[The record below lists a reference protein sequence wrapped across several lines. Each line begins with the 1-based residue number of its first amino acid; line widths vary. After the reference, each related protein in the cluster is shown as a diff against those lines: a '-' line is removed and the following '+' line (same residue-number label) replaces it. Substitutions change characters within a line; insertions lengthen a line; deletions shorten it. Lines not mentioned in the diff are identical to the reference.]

1 MNALGKIAE
10 QLSHSI
16 EKLVRLAIHYGGDYG
31 PRLLEAV
38 AILAAGWIAARLV
51 CRVLQR
57 ALDRTRLD
65 ATLSGFSVNLA
76 YMATMTFVVVAAL
89 EALGV
94 KTTSFVAIL
103 GAAALAIG
111 FALQG
116 SLSNFAAGVLLIIFR
131 PFKVGDIVDAAGVN
145 GEVVEIQVFATVL
158 RTPDHK
164 RIVVPNSAITA
175 SNIVNYSVNPMRRID
190 LVIGIAYNADIRRA
204 KQVIE
209 TVIARDARVLAEP
222 KPQIGVLELAES
234 SVNLAVRPW
243 VKTLDFGPAKFD
255 ITEAIKLALDAEG
268 IAIPFPH
275 REIIVRHAPADSI
288 AEPSQIRKAA

>member
-1 MNALGKIAE
+1 MDTLGKIAQE
-10 QLSHSI
+10 LSRSL
-16 EKLVRLAIHYGGDYG
+16 EKLLRLALHYGGDYG

-38 AILAAGWIAARLV
+38 AILAAGWIAARIV
-51 CRVLQR
+51 CRVLSR
-57 ALDRTRLD
+57 ALERTRLD

-116 SLSNFAAGVLLIIFR
+116 SLSNFAAGVLLIVFR
-131 PFKVGDIVDAAGVN
+131 PFKVGDVVDAAGVN

-175 SNIVNYSVNPMRRID
+175 SNIVNYSINPMRRID
-190 LVIGIAYNADIRRA
+190 LVIGISYNADIRRA

-209 TVIARDARVLAEP
+209 AVIARDTRVLVNPAP
-222 KPQIGVLELAES
+222 LVGVLELAES

-243 VKTLDFGPAKFD
+243 VKTADFGQAKFD
-255 ITEAIKLALDAEG
+255 LTEAIKLALDAEG
-268 IAIPFPH
+268 ISIPYPH
-275 REIIVRHAPADSI
+275 REIIVRHAPADAI
-288 AEPSQIRKAA
+288 AEPLQIKKAA